1 MEGLKYCVLFRISSE
16 FIGEHATTHTSND
29 LINIGF
35 LVLFY
40 KMFGYNYSEKYT
52 FFFFFSCSFKRP
64 IFVMKASC
72 NLSFCIVQ
80 NNVTHV
86 NKILVLFSK
95 PTVNFHVPMQRY
107 RENIHQSLYINTR
120 SEHIINVY

>member
-52 FFFFFSCSFKRP
+52 FFFFLAAALKDPF
-64 IFVMKASC
+64 
-72 NLSFCIVQ
+72 L
-80 NNVTHV
+80 
-86 NKILVLFSK
+86 L
-95 PTVNFHVPMQRY
+95 
-107 RENIHQSLYINTR
+107 
-120 SEHIINVY
+120 